1 MNTLLETSVAEYA
14 EAIDGG
20 AIVEMAE
27 FQDGSAFVWR
37 AGVIFDEI
45 RDDLPT
51 HEADEIE
58 ELFEEVEAAYDSRAS
73 PSDVATLTGGIMHEV
88 DEILGVEVS
97 EEDKLQGYVA
107 NIVDLLTRADAAYS
121 SGDKDLALSLV
132 TKAYLDNFEFLESP
146 LVNAGERELMEDIE
160 HEMREEL
167 RGMIKQGAPSTQV
180 SSQID
185 TILSKMD
192 TVAVVVP
199 EFGTIAMMILVVSI
213 VAVIVLASKS
223 KTLSLVNRI

>member
-1 MNTLLETSVAEYA
+1 
-14 EAIDGG
+14 
-20 AIVEMAE
+20 
-27 FQDGSAFVWR
+27 
-37 AGVIFDEI
+37 
-45 RDDLPT
+45 
-51 HEADEIE
+51 
-58 ELFEEVEAAYDSRAS
+58 
-73 PSDVATLTGGIMHEV
+73 MHEV

-223 KTLSLVNRI
+223 KTLSLVNKI